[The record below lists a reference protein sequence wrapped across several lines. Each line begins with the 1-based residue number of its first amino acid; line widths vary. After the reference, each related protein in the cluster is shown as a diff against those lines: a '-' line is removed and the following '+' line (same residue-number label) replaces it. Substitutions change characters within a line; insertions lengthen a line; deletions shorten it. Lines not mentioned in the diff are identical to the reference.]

1 MDKVDQ
7 AGISCRISSRTP
19 SRTGIVICT
28 VAGWL
33 AAAVSLVRY
42 PFIFGVAAIILGIR
56 ISKNGNRAGMP
67 LIAGSILLMALG
79 LIFNTIIYDYLK
91 KTIGV

>member
-1 MDKVDQ
+1 MDKMDQ
-7 AGISCRISSRTP
+7 ASISCRTSTKA
-19 SRTGIVICT
+19 GIIICT
-28 VAGWL
+28 AAGWL
-33 AAAVSLVRY
+33 AAVVSLVRY
-42 PFIFGVAAIILGIR
+42 PFIFGVVAIILGIR

-91 KTIGV
+91 NAIGT